1 MSYIYIRVR
10 NSPAGRVKPIKMKC
24 FNKKQEDCRSYD
36 LNDDF
41 SNVCKLFKSF
51 LRKLRV
57 KYLYYD
63 MRIFKGVYKTYHYP
77 YVQAYITDKNA
88 PPYDNGYKTKEEVV
102 KYLCKYFWSYEVE
115 NQFIKNAKMRKELA
129 DDGIPEEKETSMDYL
144 IEFTLYSAG
153 IINLAKE
160 RSKYLETGET
170 DFHNVIY
177 DLFCKYLENPNF
189 IDEQMESTPTA
200 STLKT
205 TLGIYDALS
214 TRCFGGMFGY

>member
-41 SNVCKLFKSF
+41 SNVCRLFKSF
-51 LRKLRV
+51 LKKLGV

-63 MRIFKGVYKTYHYP
+63 MRNFKGVYKHYHYP

-88 PPYDNGYKTKEEVV
+88 PSYDNGYKTKEEVA

-115 NQFIKNAKMRKELA
+115 NQFIKNAKMRKELT
-129 DDGIPEEKETSMDYL
+129 DDGTPEKKETDINYL
-144 IEFTLYSAG
+144 TELTLYSAG

-170 DFHNVIY
+170 DFHTVIY
-177 DLFCKYLENPNF
+177 NLFCKYLENPNF
-189 IDEQMESTPTA
+189 IDEQMEATPTA
-200 STLKT
+200 SILKT
-205 TLGIYDALS
+205 SLRIHDALS
-214 TRCFGGMFGY
+214 TWCFGDMFRY

>member
-41 SNVCKLFKSF
+41 MDACSLFKSF
-51 LRKLRV
+51 LKTLRV

-88 PPYDNGYKTKEEVV
+88 PPYDNGYKTKEEVA
-102 KYLCKYFWSYEVE
+102 KYLCKYFWSYKVE
-115 NQFIKNAKMRKELA
+115 NQFIRNAKMRKELT
-129 DDGIPEEKETSMDYL
+129 DGSIPEEKETNINYL
-144 IEFTLYSAG
+144 TELTLYSAG

-170 DFHNVIY
+170 DFHTVIY

-189 IDEQMESTPTA
+189 IDEQIEATPT
-200 STLKT
+200 SCILKT
-205 TLGIYDALS
+205 TLGIYDTLS
-214 TRCFGGMFGY
+214 TWEFW

>member
-41 SNVCKLFKSF
+41 MDACSLFKSF
-51 LRKLRV
+51 LKTLRV

-88 PPYDNGYKTKEEVV
+88 PPYDNGYKTKEEVA
-102 KYLCKYFWSYEVE
+102 KYLCKYFWSYKVE
-115 NQFIKNAKMRKELA
+115 NQFIRNAKMRKELT
-129 DDGIPEEKETSMDYL
+129 DDSIPEEKETNINYL
-144 IEFTLYSAG
+144 TELTLYSAG

-170 DFHNVIY
+170 DFHTVIY

-189 IDEQMESTPTA
+189 IDEQIEATPT
-200 STLKT
+200 SCILKP
-205 TLGIYDALS
+205 TLGIYDTLS
-214 TRCFGGMFGY
+214 TWEFW

>member
-41 SNVCKLFKSF
+41 MDACRLFKYF
-51 LRKLRV
+51 LKNLRV

-63 MRIFKGVYKTYHYP
+63 MRIFKGVYKNYHHP
-77 YVQAYITDKNA
+77 YVQAYITNKNA
-88 PPYDNGYKTKEEVV
+88 PPYDNGYKAKEEVA
-102 KYLCKYFWSYEVE
+102 KYLCKYFWSYVVE
-115 NQFIKNAKMRKELA
+115 NQFIRNAKMCKELT
-129 DDGIPEEKETSMDYL
+129 DDGIPEEKETDINYL
-144 IEFTLYSAG
+144 TELTLYSAG

-170 DFHNVIY
+170 DFHTVIY

-189 IDEQMESTPTA
+189 IDEQMEATPTA
-200 STLKT
+200 SILKT
-205 TLGIYDALS
+205 SLRIHDALS
-214 TRCFGGMFGY
+214 TWCFGDMFGY

>member
-41 SNVCKLFKSF
+41 MDACSLFKSF
-51 LRKLRV
+51 LKTLRL

-88 PPYDNGYKTKEEVV
+88 PPYDNGYKTKEEVA
-102 KYLCKYFWSYEVE
+102 KYLCKYFWSYKVE
-115 NQFIKNAKMRKELA
+115 NQFIRNAKMRKELT
-129 DDGIPEEKETSMDYL
+129 DDSIPEEKETNINYL
-144 IEFTLYSAG
+144 TELTLYSAG

-170 DFHNVIY
+170 DFHTVIY

-189 IDEQMESTPTA
+189 IDEQIEATPT
-200 STLKT
+200 SCILKT
-205 TLGIYDALS
+205 TLRIYDTLS
-214 TRCFGGMFGY
+214 TWEFW

>member
-1 MSYIYIRVR
+1 MSYVYIRVR

-36 LNDDF
+36 LNNDF
-41 SNVCKLFKSF
+41 RDTCKLFEAF

-77 YVQAYITDKNA
+77 YVQAYITDKDA
-88 PPYDNGYKTKEEVV
+88 PPCDNGYKTKEEVA

-115 NQFIKNAKMRKELA
+115 KQFIKNTESYKARFN
-129 DDGIPEEKETSMDYL
+129 DGIPEDPKTGTNYL
-144 IEFTLYSAG
+144 NEMILYSAE

-170 DFHNVIY
+170 DFHTVIY
-177 DLFCKYLENPNF
+177 DLFCKYLENPSF
-189 IDEQMESTPTA
+189 IDNKIEATPTA
-200 STLKT
+200 SVFETSLRIT
-205 TLGIYDALS
+205 ENISAW
-214 TRCFGGMFGY
+214 CFGSMFGF

>member
-1 MSYIYIRVR
+1 MSYVYIRVR

-24 FNKKQEDCRSYD
+24 FDKKQEDCRSYD

-41 SNVCKLFKSF
+41 SNVCMLFKSF

-63 MRIFKGVYKTYHYP
+63 MRNFKGVYKTYHYP

-88 PPYDNGYKTKEEVV
+88 PPYDNGYKTREEVA
-102 KYLCKYFWSYEVE
+102 KYLCKYFWSYEAE
-115 NQFIKNAKMRKELA
+115 KQFIKNAKMYKELT
-129 DDGIPEEKETSMDYL
+129 DDGSPEEKETSMNYL
-144 IEFTLYSAG
+144 IELTLYSAG

-170 DFHNVIY
+170 DFHTVIY

-189 IDEQMESTPTA
+189 IDEQMEATPTA
-200 STLKT
+200 SILKT
-205 TLGIYDALS
+205 SLRIHDALS
-214 TRCFGGMFGY
+214 TWCFGDMFRY

>member
-41 SNVCKLFKSF
+41 MDACRLFKYF
-51 LRKLRV
+51 LKNLRV

-88 PPYDNGYKTKEEVV
+88 PPYDNGYKTKEEVA

-115 NQFIKNAKMRKELA
+115 KQFIRNAKMRKELT
-129 DDGIPEEKETSMDYL
+129 DDSIPEEKETNIDYL
-144 IEFTLYSAG
+144 IELTLYSAG

-160 RSKYLETGET
+160 RSKCFETGET
-170 DFHNVIY
+170 DFHTVIY

-189 IDEQMESTPTA
+189 IDTQIEATPTA
-200 STLKT
+200 SILKT
-205 TLGIYDALS
+205 SLRIHDALS
-214 TRCFGGMFGY
+214 TWCFGDMFGY

>member
-10 NSPAGRVKPIKMKC
+10 NSTAGRVKPIKMKC

-41 SNVCKLFKSF
+41 MDACRLFKYF
-51 LRKLRV
+51 LKNLRV

-88 PPYDNGYKTKEEVV
+88 PPYDNGYKTKEEVA

-115 NQFIKNAKMRKELA
+115 NQFIKNAKMHKELT

-144 IEFTLYSAG
+144 IELTLYSAG
-153 IINLAKE
+153 IINLSKE
-160 RSKYLETGET
+160 RANYLETGET
-170 DFHNVIY
+170 DFHTVIY

>member
-41 SNVCKLFKSF
+41 MDACSLFKSF
-51 LRKLRV
+51 LKTLRV

-88 PPYDNGYKTKEEVV
+88 PPYDNGYKIKEEVA
-102 KYLCKYFWSYEVE
+102 KYLCKYFWSYKVE
-115 NQFIKNAKMRKELA
+115 NQFIRNAKMRKELT
-129 DDGIPEEKETSMDYL
+129 DDSIPEEKETNINYL
-144 IEFTLYSAG
+144 TELTLYSAG

-170 DFHNVIY
+170 DFHTVIY

-189 IDEQMESTPTA
+189 IDEQIEATPT
-200 STLKT
+200 SCILKT
-205 TLGIYDALS
+205 TLGIYDTLS
-214 TRCFGGMFGY
+214 TWEFW

>member
-1 MSYIYIRVR
+1 MSYVYIRVR

-36 LNDDF
+36 LYDDF
-41 SNVCKLFKSF
+41 SDACKLFKSF

-129 DDGIPEEKETSMDYL
+129 DDGIPEERETSMDYL
-144 IEFTLYSAG
+144 IELTLYSAG

-200 STLKT
+200 STLKA

>member
-1 MSYIYIRVR
+1 MSYVYIRVR

-24 FNKKQEDCRSYD
+24 FNRKQEDCRSYD

-41 SNVCKLFKSF
+41 RNVCELFKSF

-57 KYLYYD
+57 NYLYYD
-63 MRIFKGVYKTYHYP
+63 MRIFKGVYKNYHYP

-88 PPYDNGYKTKEEVV
+88 PLYDNGYKTKDEVA

-115 NQFIKNAKMRKELA
+115 NQFIKNAKMRKELT
-129 DDGIPEEKETSMDYL
+129 DDGTPEKKETDINYL
-144 IEFTLYSAG
+144 TELTLYSAG

-160 RSKYLETGET
+160 RSKYLETGEIDIHT
-170 DFHNVIY
+170 VIY

-189 IDEQMESTPTA
+189 IDEQMEATPTA
-200 STLKT
+200 SILKT
-205 TLGIYDALS
+205 SLRIHDALS
-214 TRCFGGMFGY
+214 TWCFGDMFRY

>member
-1 MSYIYIRVR
+1 MSYIFIRVR

-24 FNKKQEDCRSYD
+24 FNKKQEDCWCYE
-36 LNDDF
+36 LNNSF
-41 SNVCKLFKSF
+41 QEVCNLYKCF
-51 LRKLRV
+51 LRSLNLD
-57 KYLYYD
+57 YIYYD
-63 MRIFKGVYKTYHYP
+63 IRIFKGVYKNYHYP
-77 YVQAYITDKNA
+77 YVQAYITDKKA
-88 PPYDNGYKTKEEVV
+88 PLYDNGYKSKEEVA

-115 NQFIKNAKMRKELA
+115 NQFIKNAKMRKELT
-129 DDGIPEEKETSMDYL
+129 DGSIPEEKETDINYL
-144 IEFTLYSAG
+144 TELTLYSAG

>member
-41 SNVCKLFKSF
+41 SNACKLFKSF

-102 KYLCKYFWSYEVE
+102 KYLCKYFWSYKVE
-115 NQFIKNAKMRKELA
+115 NQFIRNAKMRKELT
-129 DDGIPEEKETSMDYL
+129 DDSIPEEKETSMDYL
-144 IEFTLYSAG
+144 IELTLYSAG

-170 DFHNVIY
+170 DVHNLIY

-200 STLKT
+200 STLKA

>member
-41 SNVCKLFKSF
+41 MDACSLFKSF
-51 LRKLRV
+51 LKTLRL

-77 YVQAYITDKNA
+77 YVQAYITDKNV
-88 PPYDNGYKTKEEVV
+88 PPYDNGYKTKEEVA
-102 KYLCKYFWSYEVE
+102 KYLCKYFWSYKVE
-115 NQFIKNAKMRKELA
+115 NQFIRNAKMRKELT
-129 DDGIPEEKETSMDYL
+129 DDSIPEEKETNINYL
-144 IEFTLYSAG
+144 TELTLYSAG

-170 DFHNVIY
+170 DFHTVIY

-189 IDEQMESTPTA
+189 IDEQIEATPT
-200 STLKT
+200 SCILKT
-205 TLGIYDALS
+205 TLGIYDTLS
-214 TRCFGGMFGY
+214 TWEFW

>member
-36 LNDDF
+36 LKDDF
-41 SNVCKLFKSF
+41 MDACSLFKSF

-77 YVQAYITDKNA
+77 YVQAYITNKNA
-88 PPYDNGYKTKEEVV
+88 PPYDNGYKTKEEVA
-102 KYLCKYFWSYEVE
+102 KYLCKYFWSYKVE
-115 NQFIKNAKMRKELA
+115 NQFIRNAKMRKELT
-129 DDGIPEEKETSMDYL
+129 DDSIPEEKETNINYL
-144 IEFTLYSAG
+144 TELTLYSAG

-160 RSKYLETGET
+160 RSKYLETGKT
-170 DFHNVIY
+170 DFHTVIY

-189 IDEQMESTPTA
+189 IDEQMEATPTA
-200 STLKT
+200 SILKT
-205 TLGIYDALS
+205 SLRIHDTLSAWE
-214 TRCFGGMFGY
+214 FW

>member
-41 SNVCKLFKSF
+41 MDACSLFKSF
-51 LRKLRV
+51 LKTLRL

-88 PPYDNGYKTKEEVV
+88 PPYDNGYKAKEEVA
-102 KYLCKYFWSYEVE
+102 KYLCKYFWSYKVE
-115 NQFIKNAKMRKELA
+115 NQFIRNAKMRKELT
-129 DDGIPEEKETSMDYL
+129 DDSIPEEKETNINYL
-144 IEFTLYSAG
+144 TELTLYSAG

-170 DFHNVIY
+170 DFHTVIY

-189 IDEQMESTPTA
+189 IDEQIEAAPT
-200 STLKT
+200 SCILKT
-205 TLGIYDALS
+205 TLGIYDTLS
-214 TRCFGGMFGY
+214 TWEFW